1 MPALISTRE
10 SFKTVEIISVPFFAA
25 NTEQQ
30 EYINTVFKNTGKI
43 VSQNVDVSIDGLSQ
57 TINTVWLNDA
67 VLDEFNTDPTIIQ
80 YHADRATY
88 NEQQGIMSV
97 VSVYYE

>member
-1 MPALISTRE
+1 MAILKSTRE
-10 SFKTVEIISVPFFAA
+10 SFKTEAIIAVPYFAA
-25 NTEQQ
+25 TTQQQ
-30 EYINTVFKNTGKI
+30 EYIDTTYKNTGKI
-43 VSQNVDVSIDGLSQ
+43 VSQDTDLSIDGLSQ

-67 VLDEFNTDPTIIQ
+67 VLEEFNADPIIIQ
-80 YHADRATY
+80 YHADRASY